1 MKNNRLGIVLIVSSM
16 TIIALILGLLLQR
29 QHAAQVEHV
38 RIQGLGMLRSLA
50 ALPVSTLAPP
60 GNQPGIL
67 NSIFAYR
74 DSPDFAYAAIS
85 AAGQGDLAEVVS
97 PGVLVPGAAP
107 HPALSGFAERVVAS
121 SQNAR
126 GIREFFG
133 PLASGDGRL
142 LQVRIGY
149 FEPESL
155 LSRRDLPFYGLIA
168 LAVFLL
174 VPLIHL
180 IIKREMAPLA
190 TLGEQLRTIAAN
202 QPASNQVAP
211 NPALDPTHD
220 VRSLVNKL
228 NRYLDGATVRIR
240 ELEQTAVA
248 NLAQGRLLEYGSNK
262 MQAVLQSLPD
272 GLIVLDPAGDV
283 TFASGKV
290 EHLLGMTVDQVLTQ
304 PVEAWCRDPELAL
317 MLARFRNTG
326 LESRRPA
333 TIEFTPAQV
342 VDKRILASA
351 QPLGGEDGVHVFGTL
366 VVLHDATREHLARQ
380 AGNDFVAHV
389 SHELKSPLNVIAM
402 YGEMLEDAGDDP
414 ALRVEAINVIRD
426 EVERMTSLVNNLLN
440 VSKLEMGNMRPERHR
455 VKLDELLR
463 DAYQQAATRAD
474 AAGIALSLDV
484 PRDIGAVAIDKDM
497 FRISLNNLLN
507 NAIKYNAAGGSVTLS
522 AQEDD
527 LDVVISVRDSGIGM
541 APEDQARVLEKF
553 YRVRETGP
561 AQRGGHGLGLYLANQ
576 IIELHHGRLTL
587 KSELGRGSEFS
598 IHLKKM
604 PELVEGANVL

>member
-29 QHAAQVEHV
+29 QHTAQVEHV
-38 RIQGLGMLRSLA
+38 RIQGLGMLRSLV
-50 ALPVSTLAPP
+50 ALPVATLAPE
-60 GNQPGIL
+60 GKQPGIL

-85 AAGQGDLAEVVS
+85 AAGQGNLAEVVS
-97 PGVLVPGAAP
+97 PGVLVPAAAP
-107 HPALSGFAERVVAS
+107 HPALSGVAERVVAS
-121 SQNAR
+121 NQNAR
-126 GIREFFG
+126 SIREFFG
-133 PLASGDGRL
+133 PLPSNDGRL

-149 FEPESL
+149 FQPESL

-202 QPASNQVAP
+202 QSAAAA
-211 NPALDPTHD
+211 PALDPTHD

-228 NRYLDGATVRIR
+228 NRYLDAATVRIR

-248 NLAQGRLLEYGSNK
+248 NLAQGRLLEYGSSK

-272 GLIVLDPAGDV
+272 GLIVLDPAGEV

-290 EHLLGMTVDQVLTQ
+290 EHLLGMTVDEVLSQ
-304 PVEAWCRDPELAL
+304 PVESWCRDPELAA

-333 TIEFTPAQV
+333 TVEFTPAQV
-342 VDKRILASA
+342 VDKRIWATA
-351 QPLGGEDGVHVFGTL
+351 QPLGGEGGAYGAL

-389 SHELKSPLNVIAM
+389 SHELKSPLNVIGM

-414 ALRVEAINVIRD
+414 TLRVEAINVIRD

-474 AAGIALSLDV
+474 AAGIALTLDV

-527 LDVVISVRDSGIGM
+527 TDVVISVRDSGIGM

-587 KSELGRGSEFS
+587 KSELGRGSVFS
-598 IHLKKM
+598 IHLNKM

>member
-38 RIQGLGMLRSLA
+38 RIQGLGMLRSLV
-50 ALPVSTLAPP
+50 ALPVATLAPP
-60 GNQPGIL
+60 ENGPGIL

-85 AAGQGDLAEVVS
+85 AAGQGNLAEVVS

-121 SQNAR
+121 TENAR
-126 GIREFFG
+126 SIREFFG
-133 PLASGDGRL
+133 PLPSSDGRL

-149 FEPESL
+149 FQPESL

-190 TLGEQLRTIAAN
+190 ALGEQLRTIAAN
-202 QPASNQVAP
+202 QPASAQTPA
-211 NPALDPTHD
+211 PALDPTHD

-228 NRYLDGATVRIR
+228 HRYLDAATVRIR

-272 GLIVLDPAGDV
+272 GLIVLDPAGEV

-290 EHLLGMTVDQVLTQ
+290 EHLLGMTVDEVLTQ
-304 PVEAWCRDPELAL
+304 PVQAWCRDPELAA

-326 LESRRPA
+326 LDTRRPA
-333 TIEFTPAQV
+333 TVEFTPAQV
-342 VDKRILASA
+342 ADKRIWATA
-351 QPLGGEDGVHVFGTL
+351 QPLGGEGGANAFGTL

-389 SHELKSPLNVIAM
+389 SHELKSPLNVIGM

-414 ALRVEAINVIRD
+414 TLRVEAINVIRD

-474 AAGIALSLDV
+474 AAGIALTLDV
-484 PRDIGAVAIDKDM
+484 PRDIGSVAIDKDM

-527 LDVVISVRDSGIGM
+527 TDVVISVRDSGIGM

-587 KSELGRGSEFS
+587 KSELGRGSVFS